1 MSLTPMKNKVPLV
14 GSLLGRFTSTQSEMG
29 VLVEDYCLAHKMQ
42 CILEK
47 RSQGV
52 SLPYTFAYV
61 CAEHGL
67 KRDNPSKCTGKLEVK
82 KSIFHDN
89 MIFTI
94 AYCAGTTLV
103 PSYRYLTEHAP
114 LVAFAVKHSP
124 SDIIAFA
131 ERTYNFQ
138 INKSYA
144 SDLKK
149 FSMNTP
155 GK

>member
-1 MSLTPMKNKVPLV
+1 
-14 GSLLGRFTSTQSEMG
+14 LLGSQDAVYIGKAF
-29 VLVEDYCLAHKMQ
+29 
-42 CILEK
+42 
-47 RSQGV
+47 QGV

-67 KRDNPSKCTGKLEVK
+67 KGDNPSKCTWKVEVK
-82 KSIFHDN
+82 KSMVRGN

-94 AYCAGTTLV
+94 DKVVDDHGAYCAGTTLV

-144 SDLKK
+144 SDLRK